1 MLLQGPFTHLVEA
14 GGQEYVPSE
23 YVGLEAEG
31 DPGERFPQ
39 IVGAADLVKAPAV
52 GNFAFS
58 GARTAQILED
68 AMRVKVAELEKHK
81 QGGCSVIKRV

>member
-1 MLLQGPFTHLVEA
+1 MLLKGPFTHLVKA
-14 GGQEYVPSE
+14 GGQEYISSK
-23 YVGLEAEG
+23 YVGLQAEG
-31 DPGERFPQ
+31 DPGERFPK

-68 AMRVKVAELEKHK
+68 TMRVKVAELEKHE